1 MCPEDG
7 VRNQGSKRMTV
18 HVFKNDAQEIAREK
32 KHCKTR
38 FSRFSCRSQVAQLA
52 LELGTKFYFVYVELM
67 CVL

>member
-1 MCPEDG
+1 
-7 VRNQGSKRMTV
+7 MTV

-38 FSRFSCRSQVAQLA
+38 FSRFSCRKQVAQLA